1 MYRVAARRRDGEHL
15 LVLFLGSTIGNF
27 ERPASVDFLR
37 EVRLIMRAGD
47 SLLLG
52 TDPGKPDFS
61 AVPFYP
67 SQA

>member
-15 LVLFLGSTIGNF
+15 LVLLLGSTIGNF

-52 TDPGKPDFS
+52 TDLEKPDFS